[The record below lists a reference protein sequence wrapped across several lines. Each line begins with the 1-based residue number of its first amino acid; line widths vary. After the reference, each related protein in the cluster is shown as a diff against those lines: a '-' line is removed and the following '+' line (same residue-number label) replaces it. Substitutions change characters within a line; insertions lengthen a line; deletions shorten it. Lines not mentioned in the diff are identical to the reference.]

1 MELKNYHFNAF
12 ITEDNDLQDLPIIDE
27 LEEILNNNIIVTII
41 SLILMTISLYY
52 YYIGF
57 II

>member
-27 LEEILNNNIIVTII
+27 LEKILDNNIIITTISFI
-41 SLILMTISLYY
+41 IMMISLYY
-52 YYIGF
+52 ICF

>member
-27 LEEILNNNIIVTII
+27 LEEILDNNIIVTII

-52 YYIGF
+52 IGF

>member
-1 MELKNYHFNAF
+1 MELNNYHFNAF

-27 LEEILNNNIIVTII
+27 LEEILDNNIIVNII
-41 SLILMTISLYY
+41 SFILILISLYF
-52 YYIGF
+52 ICF